1 MVYINIGWR
10 AGVRDQHCC
19 IGEGSGTTNAEHS
32 SIISYAAATLI
43 SPCFWEEWLLISI
56 QRMNDSLSS

>member
-43 SPCFWEEWLLISI
+43 SPCFWKE
-56 QRMNDSLSS
+56 